1 MPLDTLKPIEKKN
14 EYSGIIS
21 TMPSTPPEPH
31 LNDSKD
37 KSLHSH
43 ELAHVQEIRNFKLQH
58 VATIAISLVFSAAVD
73 LRRRRIQW
81 SGTCAAVEV
90 HRR

>member
-1 MPLDTLKPIEKKN
+1 MPLDTSKSKEQKI
-14 EYSGIIS
+14 EYSVIIS
-21 TMPSTPPEPH
+21 TLPSPPEPH

-43 ELAHVQEIRNFKLQH
+43 ELAHVQEIRNFELQH
-58 VATIAISLVFSAAVD
+58 VATITISLIFSAAVD